1 MSFQVCHQLPHTI
14 NINNKMSLG
23 NLTKQGLEPRPPI
36 ILVEK
41 GWPGE
46 VVLSFWLEYDCRKTS
61 YPDTEFKKKK
71 KKVGIF

>member
-41 GWPGE
+41 G
-46 VVLSFWLEYDCRKTS
+46 
-61 YPDTEFKKKK
+61 
-71 KKVGIF
+71 